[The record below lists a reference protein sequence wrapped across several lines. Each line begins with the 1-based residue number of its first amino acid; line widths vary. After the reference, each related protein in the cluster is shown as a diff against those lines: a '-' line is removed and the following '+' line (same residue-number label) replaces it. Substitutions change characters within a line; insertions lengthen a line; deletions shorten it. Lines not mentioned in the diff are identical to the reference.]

1 MSRLASSTTDDS
13 LSKKST
19 VGQPVF
25 FDVLGVGLVL
35 LRSHAA
41 VAVAALAVA
50 AAGLRIQLHAGLARE
65 KCK

>member
-1 MSRLASSTTDDS
+1 
-13 LSKKST
+13 
-19 VGQPVF
+19 VF